1 MLNSN
6 KILNLISVILIFIII
21 YSIFNNT
28 IYFNKYENFAVI
40 PDFEDDFKDN
50 PIYKKC
56 PRGCGHHETVPN
68 CEECGEDKPDYDKAT
83 LKEREW
89 IDKYHHKGDLAKSY
103 ALSKIIEW
111 KKINSKALF
120 RFTFFYN
127 KSLRSV
133 NIHPN
138 YQLILY
144 EKYNPE
150 KDNTNILYVTKW
162 MEQLQL
168 NLSDYQNFPQIDSTN
183 NWTYIDIEPESW
195 VNDVIFEIVMKN
207 KFGSNQYYKTLDKSI
222 LDEYKIVIEDD
233 NKKELEFDNNM
244 SMDTSFSNFLKKK
257 EEKIKKGLEKIFNA
271 CDINKDNRISN
282 GEELRHIS
290 LAFNE
295 DIRKNELDEVR
306 KSCKSLGVVSCDNL
320 NLTELWDKIYENLT
334 DDDNTNNWTNK
345 ENYISHGYKKI
356 RSDEVINA
364 IEYLIKKELLQVNHN
379 IINTDLEEL
388 KKLGVN
394 DIDIKKSNRIIKN
407 EESKLIRFVSKL
419 RDINKLLN
427 NYDKSINWD
436 SQYNDIKERELT
448 DVENNKIK
456 KNEDEKMQSLKWK
469 KYDISDNNYDI
480 NLISERR
487 MINKTEYLKNI
498 ANPLE
503 KSHQY
508 ATKRWKKYFKDGMNY
523 SYGDKI
529 IDNIKKGNGLHIDDI
544 IWIFMYNRD
553 DGMKYLNDLINK
565 LKKLNN
571 NTKKIEDDIEITL
584 KPSCISEKKKIY
596 NEVKLVNNSK
606 EGLVIRKEQ
615 TFWPIFARNNDKID
629 INENVLFENNKDCIE
644 NTVCDKVSINNKGIE
659 CMFISKKAK
668 INFDDKKP
676 GEFWN

>member
-68 CEECGEDKPDYDKAT
+68 CEECGEDKPDYDTAT

-103 ALSKIIEW
+103 AVSKIKEW
-111 KKINSKALF
+111 KKINNKALF
-120 RFTFFYN
+120 RFTFYYN

-150 KDNTNILYVTKW
+150 KDNTKILYVTKW

-168 NLSDYQNFPQIDSTN
+168 NLSDYRNFPQIDSTN
-183 NWTYIDIEPESW
+183 NWTYIDIEPEGW

-207 KFGSNQYYKTLDKSI
+207 KLGSNQYYKTLDKSI
-222 LDEYKIVIEDD
+222 LDEYDIVIEDN
-233 NKKELEFDNNM
+233 NKEFGFDNGMGMPELSDLVN
-244 SMDTSFSNFLKKK
+244 NREK
-257 EEKIKKGLEKIFNA
+257 KIKKGLEKIFDA
-271 CDINKDNRISN
+271 CDINKDNKISN
-282 GEELRHIS
+282 GEEFRYIS
-290 LAFNE
+290 LALNQ

-306 KSCKSLGVVSCDNL
+306 KLCKSLGVVSCDNL
-320 NLTELWDKIYENLT
+320 NLTELWDKMYDNLT
-334 DDDNTNNWTNK
+334 DSVSNNDWTIK
-345 ENYISHGYKKI
+345 KNYILYGYKKVTSNEI
-356 RSDEVINA
+356 ING
-364 IEYLIKKELLQVNHN
+364 IEYLIKKELLEVNHN
-379 IINTDLEEL
+379 IISTDLDEL

-407 EESKLIRFVSKL
+407 EESKLIKYVSKL

-427 NYDKSINWD
+427 NYEKSVDWD
-436 SQYNDIKERELT
+436 SQYKDVKERELT
-448 DVENNKIK
+448 EMEKNNKKEIEEA
-456 KNEDEKMQSLKWK
+456 NIDSLKLK
-469 KYDISDNNYDI
+469 KYNISDNNYDM

-487 MINKTEYLKNI
+487 MINKSTYLKNI
-498 ANPLE
+498 AKPLE
-503 KSHQY
+503 KSHHF
-508 ATKRWKKYFKDGMNY
+508 AKKRWEKYFKEGMNSAY
-523 SYGDKI
+523 ADKI
-529 IDNIKKGNGLHIDDI
+529 IDNIKKGKGLHIDDI

-553 DGMKYLNDLINK
+553 DGMMYLNDLINK
-565 LKKLNN
+565 LEKLNN
-571 NTKKIEDDIEITL
+571 NIKDNEDDIEITL
-584 KPSCISEKKKIY
+584 KPSCISENKNIY
-596 NEVKLVNNSK
+596 TEVKLANNLK

-615 TFWPIFARNNDKID
+615 TFWPIFARNNDEID
-629 INENVLFENNKDCIE
+629 INENVLFENKKDCIE
-644 NTVCDKVSINNKGIE
+644 NTVCDTPSINNKGIE